1 MKTTLK
7 MAERMKMLKVTGFHE
22 SLGGFGRKLLAQMDI
37 REATELEIDPAY
49 VSKVILEFQAQTI
62 HLGYESLMSI
72 IVDDRRLTDLKP
84 GELGTISALEIG
96 RGELARFTAL
106 GLTEGTTVCVKKYVP
121 SSGPL
126 FIQVQGSHIAIVDV
140 EGFIIAG
147 DELYDY
153 ELPGAFVFVEIDGKE
168 KQLSN
173 MEIGEIGRITRI
185 ASGGDLA
192 AELDKHWIKE
202 GNEIRALHRKE
213 PDAHPLMVS
222 VDGKRHHIPKGLTEK
237 IYVEVI

>member
-7 MAERMKMLKVTGFHE
+7 IAERMKMLKVTGFHE
-22 SLGGFGRKLLAQMDI
+22 SLGPFGKKLLAQMDI
-37 REATELEIDPAY
+37 RETTKLEIDPAY
-49 VSKVILEFQAQTI
+49 VSKIIVEFQDKTI
-62 HLGYESLMSI
+62 HLGYQSLMSI
-72 IVDDRRLTDLKP
+72 MVDDRRLTDLRP
-84 GELGTISALEIG
+84 GESGTITALEVG

-106 GLTEGTTVCVKKYVP
+106 ELTEGTTIHVKRYVP

-126 FIQVQGSHIAIVDV
+126 FVQVQGSHIAIVDV

-222 VDGKRHHIPKGLTEK
+222 VDGRRHHIPKGLTEK
-237 IYVEVI
+237 IYVELI

>member
-7 MAERMKMLKVTGFHE
+7 MAERMTVLKVTGFHE
-22 SLGGFGRKLLAQMDI
+22 SMGGFGRKLLAQMGI
-37 REATELEIDPAY
+37 KEATELEIDPAY
-49 VSKVILEFQAQTI
+49 VSKIILEFQAQTI

-72 IVDDRRLTDLKP
+72 TVDDRRLTDLSP
-84 GELGTISALEIG
+84 GESGTITALEVG

-106 GLTEGTTVCVKKYVP
+106 KLTEGTKICVKKYVHG
-121 SSGPL
+121 SGPL
-126 FIQVQGSHIAIVDV
+126 FIEVQGSHIAIVDI
-140 EGFIIAG
+140 ESFIIVG

-153 ELPGAFVFVEIDGKE
+153 ELPGAFVFVELDGKE

-173 MEIGEIGRITRI
+173 MKIGEIGRITRI